1 MKTVCY
7 ISSKFTEKDQSGED
21 VLFVDKFSISVSK
34 AKTRKKKKHPEIIN
48 SQGDKA
54 LDINNR
60 KISPLTFS
68 VSSLNTKIQ
77 KEAVFLF

>member
-48 SQGDKA
+48 S
-54 LDINNR
+54 
-60 KISPLTFS
+60 
-68 VSSLNTKIQ
+68 
-77 KEAVFLF
+77 